1 MLYILESE
9 SGEDDSEKRR
19 YSPFVALS
27 TIACWRKCG
36 LVRMEVVCD
45 LKTTE
50 LLLLL
55 LLLAA
60 VLAVVVGVIV
70 VSIVIMII
78 MILMIILMVMV

>member
-1 MLYILESE
+1 MYRLESE
-9 SGEDDSEKRR
+9 SGEDDSEKWR

-27 TIACWRKCG
+27 TIACRRKCG

-45 LKTTE
+45 LKTTK

-60 VLAVVVGVIV
+60 VLAVVIGVVV

-78 MILMIILMVMV
+78 MILMIILMLIV